1 MNSKKTIE
9 LSSIKCTRIAS
20 MLRLL
25 SELDNN
31 SMINAN
37 DFADTAFFLAQQ
49 LDEIADT
56 LDSATV
62 SKH

>member
-25 SELDNN
+25 SETN
-31 SMINAN
+31 SNAMINVN

-56 LDSATV
+56 LDSA
-62 SKH
+62 SLDKH

>member
-1 MNSKKTIE
+1 MNSKNTIE

-31 SMINAN
+31 SMINVN

-49 LDEIADT
+49 LDEIANT
-56 LDSATV
+56 LDATTIL
-62 SKH
+62 KH